1 MVLQYD
7 KENDKVLIEPE
18 KLCWVLGCAR
28 DMLKK
33 DFEYFAEDS
42 PFRKLV
48 ASNLEEIE
56 TAIDFVDNL

>member
-18 KLCWVLGCAR
+18 KLHWVLGCTR
-28 DMLKK
+28 DILKK
-33 DFEYFAEDS
+33 DLEYWKEDS
-42 PFRKLV
+42 SLGKLV

-56 TAIDFVDNL
+56 TAIDFVENL